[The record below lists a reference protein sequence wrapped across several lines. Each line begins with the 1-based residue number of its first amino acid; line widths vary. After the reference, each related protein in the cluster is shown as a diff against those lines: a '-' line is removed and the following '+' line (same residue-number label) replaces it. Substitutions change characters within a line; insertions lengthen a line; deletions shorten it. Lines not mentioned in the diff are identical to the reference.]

1 MFPSKIPGCHEIKVV
16 LLEGKGSVLLAL
28 EGACR
33 KRSVQMESLRS
44 GEVALLAANCWH
56 RQIEQKAV
64 GSQAFSWPSWT
75 PEQVLSEG

>member
-56 RQIEQKAV
+56 RHVFWWKLLNVNSVWLLELA
-64 GSQAFSWPSWT
+64 
-75 PEQVLSEG
+75 L